1 MKIWHYHP
9 ITKNLIGESRAD
21 ASPREPE
28 VFLIPA
34 FATSI
39 APPEIPVNY
48 NASFTGEGWA
58 LEEILPPPPQVLDPL
73 PNLPELPDIPLP
85 PPPPPPVPMIT
96 ARQLRLAL
104 LRLGVTGAQVEAQI
118 ATIPGTDADREAA
131 MIEWEYATTYQRD
144 HPLVAMLGAALGL
157 TEAQIDAAWMEAATI

>member
-48 NASFTGEGWA
+48 NVSFTGEGWA
-58 LEEILPPPPQVLDPL
+58 LEEILPPPPQVLDL
-73 PNLPELPDIPLP
+73 LTNLPELPDTPLHP
-85 PPPPPPVPMIT
+85 TPSPVPVIT
-96 ARQLRLAL
+96 ARQLRRAL

-118 ATIPGTDADREAA
+118 AAMHGTDADREAA

-144 HPLVAMLGAALGL
+144 HPLVALLGAALGL
-157 TEAQIDAAWMEAATI
+157 TTAQIDAAWKEAATI